1 MVNQPAPMMIAEDTP
16 RAVELLLAIRAGDVD
31 TIQHLIARYPGLARA
46 HFHARKGR
54 GWRTSLHMVTDWPGY
69 YPNGPATVHL
79 LTQAG
84 ADPNDRSLEAG
95 SETPLHWAASSDDAE
110 VAEALI
116 DAGADINVP
125 GGSIGSPIE
134 NAVGYGCWHV
144 ARLLVA
150 RGAII
155 STPWVAAAL
164 GDRARLKE
172 LLGSGPTS
180 ADLNEVFWH
189 ACAGG
194 QLRVAM
200 YLKNMG
206 ADITYS
212 PEYARGR
219 PVMDMASAPDT
230 RRQALLE
237 WLRAQGAPGT
247 VSSTPSS
254 GTASPDA
261 EAPQGETPEGET
273 PEGETPGEETPE
285 VEAPEAP
292 EAEVPEAEAPEAPE
306 AEAPDAASS
315 GAASEVESAPA
326 SQDAAKPFERG
337 KSRDA

>member
-16 RAVELLLAIRAGDVD
+16 RAVKLLLAIRAGDVD
-31 TIQHLIARYPGLARA
+31 TIQHLLAWYPGLARA
-46 HFHARKGR
+46 HFFPPKGR

-69 YPNGPATVHL
+69 YPNGPATVQL

-84 ADPNDRSLEAG
+84 ADPNDRSLESG

-144 ARLLVA
+144 ARLLAA
-150 RGAII
+150 RGASI

-212 PEYARGR
+212 PEYAHGR
-219 PVMDMASAPDT
+219 PLLHMASAPDT
-230 RRQALLE
+230 RREALLE
-237 WLRAQGAPGT
+237 WLRVQGAPGT
-247 VSSTPSS
+247 LFRTSSLDAQAPDAEATDAEATDAEAPDVE
-254 GTASPDA
+254 APDA
-261 EAPQGETPEGET
+261 EAPD
-273 PEGETPGEETPE
+273 
-285 VEAPEAP
+285 
-292 EAEVPEAEAPEAPE
+292 AEATD
-306 AEAPDAASS
+306 AEAIDAE
-315 GAASEVESAPA
+315 ASEGAESSALPEREPA
-326 SQDAAKPFERG
+326 SQHAAEPFEPG
-337 KSRDA
+337 ESRDS